1 MSYAWTIWKA
11 QGQTIKSNV
20 VVVIGHKEREH
31 RLTYPDFSRVTRAID
46 IGIDG
51 GFPRN
56 RLLEKV
62 KTQHPMYERI
72 TEERIMDRR
81 ALQPT
86 TRKLRLLDP
95 IPF

>member
-1 MSYAWTIWKA
+1 LSYAWTIWKA
-11 QGQTIKSNV
+11 QGQPIKSKV

-31 RLTYPDFSRVTRAID
+31 RLTYADFSRVMRAID

-51 GFPRN
+51 EFPRN

-62 KTQHPMYERI
+62 KTQQLMQERI
-72 TEERIMDRR
+72 TEERIIIRR

-86 TRKLRLLDP
+86 L
-95 IPF
+95 